1 MSEDQLESIHPTEA
15 FELYLDER
23 RSEVTPNTLQA
34 HRYRIRHFLR
44 WCEKEDI
51 TDLNELTGRQLHE
64 YKVWRRK
71 EGDLNNVTVKTQMDT
86 LRVFIKFCESID
98 AVPSNLHEKVLSPK
112 LNRGDNQSNDIL
124 REEEAHS
131 LLDYLYRF
139 EYASF
144 PHVLIRLL
152 WTTGMR
158 IGAAYS
164 LDIEDYHSD
173 DRFLEIRHRESTPL
187 KNKEEG
193 ERLVALDP
201 ETCEVLSDWINHQ
214 RPSSQD
220 DEGREPLLATVYG
233 RAHKNTLRKTV
244 YQWTRPCE
252 YTGTCPHGRGLG
264 ECEALNDNQKSPSLC
279 PSSVAPHAIRRGSIT
294 YHLTKN
300 VLAEV
305 VSNRMNVSQKVLDI
319 HYDKRSEE
327 TKMEQRRRY
336 LEDRPSTR
344 FRRH

>member
-1 MSEDQLESIHPTEA
+1 MTEYQLESIHPADA

-23 RSEVTPNTLQA
+23 RAEVTANTLQA
-34 HRYRIRHFLR
+34 HRYRIGHFLR
-44 WCEKEDI
+44 WCEQEEV
-51 TDLNELTGRQLHE
+51 TDLNTLTGRQLHE
-64 YKVWRRK
+64 FKVWRRK

-98 AVPSNLHEKVLSPK
+98 AVPSDLHEKVLSPK
-112 LNRGDNQSNDIL
+112 LNRGDNQKNDIL
-124 REEEAHS
+124 TEDAAHS
-131 LLDYLYRF
+131 LLDYLYQF

-144 PHVLIRLL
+144 AHVLIRLL

-158 IGAAYS
+158 VGAAHA
-164 LDIEDYHSD
+164 LDVEDFDAD
-173 DRFLEIRHRESTPL
+173 DRYLEIRHRKATPL
-187 KNKEEG
+187 KNKEQG

-201 ETCEVLSDWINHQ
+201 ESCEILEDWIRYQ
-214 RPSSQD
+214 RPDSRDD
-220 DEGREPLLATVYG
+220 DEREPLLATVHG
-233 RAHKNTLRKTV
+233 RAHKNTLRMTV
-244 YQWTRPCE
+244 YRWTRPCV
-252 YTGTCPHGRGLG
+252 YTGYCPHSRDLSK
-264 ECEALNDNQKSPSLC
+264 CEALNDHRKSASLC

-300 VLAEV
+300 VPTEV
-305 VSNRMNVSQKVLDI
+305 VSNRMNVSPKVLDA